1 MLLAKSAS
9 LGKQRDG
16 MSVPLLPVLDI
27 MSDSRSQLTR
37 LEWMWGMQYDSL
49 ELDTEANRIYCVF
62 SSYMC
67 LNHN

>member
-1 MLLAKSAS
+1 MLIN
-9 LGKQRDG
+9 
-16 MSVPLLPVLDI
+16 LLLIVNVIADFW
-27 MSDSRSQLTR
+27 SQLSR